1 MHQRLSR
8 RSFLELT
15 GLAAMTGCSSS
26 PPRHASPTAMQPKQ
40 SP

>member
-15 GLAAMTGCSSS
+15 GLAGLGVAVAGCSTG
-26 PPRHASPTAMQPKQ
+26 PPAGAAT
-40 SP
+40 